1 MRNILVSNK
10 NFLLTGGVGV
20 LILAQF
26 GITCG
31 MFPELRIAS
40 SCNSCYFSP
49 SPSVLRCHSWVQSIR
64 STPTQDQFHA
74 WHKRHLCRVRC
85 RHSYCTHLPFAP
97 QPIGLPEER
106 AHNQPPHP
114 LHREHG
120 YLNRL
125 LRDFDPHFQN
135 RIPEHVHLHGLLHV
149 GCPQYVHCLSFGLL
163 FLLITKELFSLLEL
177 AVCNVRENSVSSI
190 TYFCLI
196 RPRLNTRDAI
206 RRGGNSEPSSNGMSS
221 VPLGRINVNQ
231 FESKVSYS
239 NSSLVD
245 LRLNGSSAIPPRSSI
260 PPFPG
265 FSTTCTL
272 DQSRHRNQA

>member
-1 MRNILVSNK
+1 MHGINAVSAASDVAIAIALTFLLHRSRSGFRKSERIINRLILFTVNTGVLTGFCAILTLIFKIAFPNTFIYMVFYILV
-10 NFLLTGGVGV
+10 
-20 LILAQF
+20 A
-26 GITCG
+26 
-31 MFPELRIAS
+31 
-40 SCNSCYFSP
+40 
-49 SPSVLRCHSWVQSIR
+49 R
-64 STPTQDQFHA
+64 ST
-74 WHKRHLCRVRC
+74 C
-85 RHSYCTHLPFAP
+85 
-97 QPIGLPEER
+97 I
-106 AHNQPPHP
+106 
-114 LHREHG
+114 
-120 YLNRL
+120 
-125 LRDFDPHFQN
+125 
-135 RIPEHVHLHGLLHV
+135 
-149 GCPQYVHCLSFGLL
+149 CLSFVLL
-163 FLLITKELFSLLEL
+163 VLLITKELFSLLEL

-231 FESKVSYS
+231 FESKVSNS